1 MYILEVFDG
10 NEWEQS
16 AEWFDSAEEAE
27 SYYQNQLGGF
37 TDFRITEE
45 VE

>member
-1 MYILEVFDG
+1 MYTLKVFDG
-10 NEWEQS
+10 TEWEQI

-37 TDFRITEE
+37 VDMRITEE

>member
-10 NEWEQS
+10 NEWEQV
-16 AEWFDSAEEAE
+16 AEWFDSAEDAE
-27 SYYQNQLGGF
+27 LLYNNQLGGF
-37 TDFRITEE
+37 RDFRVTEE